1 MMQNRIVARF
11 ADGRVLKGTTQDFA
25 PAKDAFHV
33 ITSEGGAQPIKVPL
47 ADLKA
52 VFFVKDLIGN
62 PHYNDSKE
70 FLRTLPG
77 TRLRVT
83 FIDGEEI
90 VGASP
95 AYQPDGPGFFI
106 VPADPQSNNDR
117 VFVVAKAVRS
127 VSVVE

>member
-1 MMQNRIVARF
+1 MIQNRIVARF

-25 PAKDAFHV
+25 PAKDAFHL
-33 ITSEGGAQPIKVPL
+33 ITSEGGARPIKVTL

-52 VFFVKDLIGN
+52 VFFVKDLVGN

-70 FLRTLPG
+70 FLRALPG
-77 TRLRVT
+77 KRLRVT

-90 VGASP
+90 VGATQ
-95 AYQPDGPGFFI
+95 AYQADRPGFFI

-117 VFVVAKAVRS
+117 VFVVTKAVRS